1 MAGLTQPSG
10 GRSSAPGTVGI
21 VGAGQLARMSL
32 EAASALGI
40 EVVLLA
46 EREDESAARVAAQVL
61 IGSPHDPDA
70 LAALAARCDVVTFD
84 HELVDLG
91 LLARLARDVAVRPGP
106 STLELTVDKSR
117 MRNVLADQ
125 GIPVPA
131 FAVLDHPVEGPE
143 PLVDGVAAFAGSHG
157 WPVVIKAA
165 RGGYDGRG
173 VWPVDDAAQAAE
185 VCRQAAAGGVPL
197 LVEELVPI
205 DTELAV
211 LVARRPDGRSEIWP
225 AVETAQIDGVCREV
239 LVPGTL
245 DPAVAAAATEL
256 GHRVAEV
263 AGATGVLAVE
273 LFSVG
278 GRLLVNELAARPH
291 NTGHWTIEGSVTS
304 QFENHL
310 RAVLDLP
317 LGATGPTADHV
328 ASVNVFGGVDG
339 TDPAERLALA
349 LAVPGAHVHLYGKSP
364 RPGRKLGH
372 VTVCGPD
379 PLDVRRRAWT
389 AARAL
394 GTPVPA
400 QLGGLT
406 GAAA

>member
-1 MAGLTQPSG
+1 M
-10 GRSSAPGTVGI
+10 
-21 VGAGQLARMSL
+21 GAGQLARMSL

-40 EVVLLA
+40 EVVVLA
-46 EREDESAARVAAQVL
+46 EHEDDAAARVAAQVL

-70 LAALAARCDVVTFD
+70 LAALAGRCDVITFD

-91 LLARLARDVAVRPGP
+91 LLARLTAQGVAVRPGP
-106 STLELTVDKSR
+106 ATLELTVDKSR
-117 MRNVLADQ
+117 MRTVLAEE

-131 FAVLDHPVEGPE
+131 FAVLDPPAEGAE
-143 PLVDGVAAFAGSHG
+143 RLLDGVVAFAAGHG
-157 WPVVIKAA
+157 WPVVVKAA

-173 VWPVDDAAQAAE
+173 VWPVADAAQAAE
-185 VCRQAAAGGVPL
+185 VCRQAAGGGVPL

-245 DPAVAAAATEL
+245 DPAVAEAAAEL

-263 AGATGVLAVE
+263 ARATGLLAVE
-273 LFSVG
+273 LFSVR

-317 LGATGPTADHV
+317 LGSTQPTADHV
-328 ASVNVFGGVDG
+328 ASVNVFGAADG

-349 LAVPGAHVHLYGKSP
+349 LAVPGAHVHLYGKAA

-379 PLDVRRRAWT
+379 PSDVRRRAWT

-394 GTPVPA
+394 GTPVPV
-400 QLGGLT
+400 QLDGPA